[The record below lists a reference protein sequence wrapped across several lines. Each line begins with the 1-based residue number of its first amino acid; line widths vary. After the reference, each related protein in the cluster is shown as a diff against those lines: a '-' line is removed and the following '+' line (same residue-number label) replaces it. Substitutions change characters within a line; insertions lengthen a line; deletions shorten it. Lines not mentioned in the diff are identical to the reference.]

1 MLSGEVAMVYSNS
14 SGVVLGLSELRMCL
28 ASASGL
34 RVTLRLIEGFLL
46 FLLLSP
52 EDEEE
57 VLPALEDLLANLS
70 TKRMRP
76 MRRPM
81 PPRIAREAMILL
93 LVLDLNNGEREF
105 LPNTKLEEQC
115 TSEYRSGSWS
125 Q

>member
-57 VLPALEDLLANLS
+57 VLPALEDLLAANLS

-93 LVLDLNNGEREF
+93 LVLALNNGEREF

-115 TSEYRSGSWS
+115 TSE
-125 Q
+125 